1 MSKEIENKKI
11 GRLYITSFKKKLV
24 LEVEKEDGAI
34 TMIADR
40 HGVNR
45 NVLSHWLKQYGS
57 EAYKSSKRKYRTAL
71 ESHRIASEIV
81 LGKLTIEEVQVK
93 YNVPCRDTVTGWVKK
108 YKRAQREFYS
118 PSTGVPVIEHL
129 SETCTQEHHD
139 DSLSQAQ
146 LKIRALE
153 IMLDIA
159 SAEFKVN
166 IRKKYGAKQ

>member
-1 MSKEIENKKI
+1 M
-11 GRLYITSFKKKLV
+11 
-24 LEVEKEDGAI
+24 
-34 TMIADR
+34 
-40 HGVNR
+40 
-45 NVLSHWLKQYGS
+45 
-57 EAYKSSKRKYRTAL
+57 
-71 ESHRIASEIV
+71 
-81 LGKLTIEEVQVK
+81 
-93 YNVPCRDTVTGWVKK
+93 
-108 YKRAQREFYS
+108 
-118 PSTGVPVIEHL
+118 